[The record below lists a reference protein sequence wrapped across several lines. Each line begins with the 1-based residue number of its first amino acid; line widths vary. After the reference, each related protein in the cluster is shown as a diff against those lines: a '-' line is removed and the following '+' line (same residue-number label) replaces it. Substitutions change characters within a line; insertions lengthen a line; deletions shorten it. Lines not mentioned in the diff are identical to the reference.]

1 MSDFE
6 LKHSPVAMD
15 LLKANLGYYSTEIP
29 SDLKSYLESLLDY
42 AFDEFREMKIE
53 LSPGIL
59 QDDMDQMVFAA
70 WMYRKGTS
78 GEGKTQML
86 RCIIRNRQV
95 RNALND
101 GEVSP

>member
-29 SDLKSYLESLLDY
+29 PALHSYLEFLLDY
-42 AFDEFREMKIE
+42 AFDEFREVKIE
-53 LSPGIL
+53 LSPGTL

-70 WMYRKGTS
+70 WMYRKGVN

-86 RCIIRNRQV
+86 RSIIRNRQM
-95 RNALND
+95 RKALAD
-101 GEVSP
+101 GEESV